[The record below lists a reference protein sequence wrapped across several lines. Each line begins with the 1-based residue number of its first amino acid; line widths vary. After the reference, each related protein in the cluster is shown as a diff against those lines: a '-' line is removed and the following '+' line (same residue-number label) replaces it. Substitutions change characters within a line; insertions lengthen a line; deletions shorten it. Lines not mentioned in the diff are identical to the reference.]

1 MTGILQDGPRDAPLT
16 VLLAHGAGAPMDTLF
31 MNAIAEGL
39 AAWDLNV
46 LRFEFAYMAA
56 RRQDGTRRPPPRA
69 EQLIDEYRAV
79 VGELALRRPLV
90 IGGKSLGGRVASM
103 IAEELFLAGRV
114 DGLLCLGYP
123 FHAAGEAELL
133 RVAHLAQ
140 LTVPMLI
147 CQGER
152 DPFGALNELPSFGL
166 AEAIGLHWLP
176 DGDHEFRPRKASGET
191 WEGNL
196 SAAAS
201 AIAHWT
207 RSLFR

>member
-1 MTGILQDGPRDAPLT
+1 MTEMLESGPRDAPLT
-16 VLLAHGAGAPMDTLF
+16 VLLAHGAGAPMDTPF

-39 AAWDLNV
+39 AGWGLNV

-56 RRQDGTRRPPPRA
+56 RRQSGTRRPPPRA
-69 EQLIDEYRAV
+69 EKLLDEYRAIV
-79 VGELALRRPLV
+79 DELAPKRPLV
-90 IGGKSLGGRVASM
+90 IGGKSLGGRAASM

-114 DGLLCLGYP
+114 AGLLCLGYP
-123 FHAAGEAELL
+123 FHAPGKPEIL

-152 DPFGALNELPSFGL
+152 DPFGSLNELPGFGL
-166 AEAIGLHWLP
+166 SEAIGLHWLP
-176 DGDHEFRPRKASGET
+176 DGDHDFRPRKASGET

-207 RSLFR
+207 RSLLR